1 MKNKY
6 QHWFLNGMIATNF
19 LVFSGVCWS
28 QPLFQDVSEQMGIA
42 QTGTTEGEP
51 YDVLTAAWTD
61 FNSDGFPDLWVTPH
75 AFRKRGWPQLF
86 INQAATTFTD
96 VFATTWPERETGDH
110 HCSTWGDFDN
120 DGDPDVFISVGG
132 AGGKTDLKRHLLVN
146 ENGTLVDRAPELGLS
161 PFPGSGRNSLW
172 FDWNKDGLL
181 DLAHLT
187 ETLNVNAADP
197 SKLFSQTETGGF
209 VDVSETSGF
218 ILNPDVIDKQD
229 SARFAVISDLFGD
242 NIPDLIVFDGDNDR
256 PSFLVRVYDN
266 GTSTLKNLSAQFP
279 HLKGKDAVVADFN
292 QDAVPDILV
301 VNARAYFGPAIVH
314 EEDKGHIHFKG
325 SSKQETGISFKNT
338 GPVTFDCNSASSSIF
353 IGTTGISPT
362 SQFFT
367 LSPTDISVEGV
378 APRSQSGIYIGYD
391 SATETWKVFF
401 SGKKS
406 IDITA
411 DNDFSEVT
419 PIDFPSFFQPEKSG
433 YVPVYLEYDPIQKQY
448 IDRSTEAGF
457 TRKLMG
463 FAVVAG
469 DFDNDM
475 DQDIYIR
482 QAGGNAIAM
491 QSVYYENQGNG
502 TFIEIADAKGATVP
516 ILGPAK
522 SVKDFQIGPTIAVAD
537 YDQNGFLDIFATA
550 EIHETAT
557 KKLYVGVPT
566 RLFQNQGNGNHWIEI
581 DLEGT
586 VSNRDAIG
594 AKVLV
599 HTPDGKVQ
607 MRMQDGGNHNG
618 GQNQHRLHFG
628 LGANTTI
635 DQIEIFWP
643 NGNSDNLSNVA
654 ADQILHIIE
663 EPPAPMDTDGDGIDN
678 SVDTDDDGD
687 GLPDNY
693 ENQYAFL
700 NPLDSSDASA
710 DQDNDGKT
718 NLQEYQQGTNPEV
731 DENTLPPDTDGDGT
745 DDTVDTDD
753 DGDGLPDDYEN
764 QYAFLNPLDS
774 SDASA
779 DQDNDGKTNLEEYQQ
794 GTNPE
799 VDENTLPPD
808 TDGDGTDDTVDTD
821 DDGDGLPDDY
831 ENQYAF
837 LNPLDSSDASADQDN
852 DGKTNLEEYQQGTNP
867 EVNETSSGILTLT
880 VAKMGEGKGSVT
892 AKIKGESTT
901 LACRTD
907 CNESSYDYQANSEVI
922 ITASSS
928 KGFEFTSWTGDCGSS
943 TERRLTVTMT
953 SDMTCNAQFEPTL
966 SMVNKLTVQTVGNGK
981 ITGSLIDCGEQCQ
994 AYHLIGKT
1002 VSFTATPDEGYSFA
1016 KWNEACGVTNLTNP
1030 RARVTMTTD
1039 LTCVAEFAPNVE
1051 LTFITVGDG
1060 TIKNT
1065 PKGTGCG
1072 ANCYGYVSNQK
1083 VSLTAIPNE
1092 GSIFWG
1098 WKGDCDG
1105 TKRYTV
1111 TMDVAKSCIALFI
1124 PEGIGYFNEAIQKGI
1139 SDFYATVSVE
1149 GNIEE
1154 VYPYPQLEE
1163 AFMFTLPLINMVDS
1177 QINML
1182 APNLEWPNHL
1192 SDIDFMGTTTRVYT
1206 ESIAV
1211 MSDHYIEIQFQDNAI
1226 SPIRIYYGTLPE
1238 GNNEGFIAIA
1248 REQLSFCY

>member
-6 QHWFLNGMIATNF
+6 QHWFLNGMITTNF

-42 QTGTTEGEP
+42 QTGTTEEEP
-51 YDVLTAAWTD
+51 YEVLTVAWTD

-96 VFATTWPERETGDH
+96 VFASAWPKREADDN

-120 DGDPDVFISVGG
+120 DGDPDVFISIGG
-132 AGGKTDLKRHLLVN
+132 ANGRKNAKRHLLVN

-161 PFPGSGRNSLW
+161 PLPGSGRNALW

-181 DLAHLT
+181 DLAHFT
-187 ETLNVNAADP
+187 ETLNDNAAAP
-197 SKLFSQTETGGF
+197 SELLSQTETGVF

-229 SARFAVISDLFGD
+229 SARFGVVTDLFGD

-256 PSFLVRVYDN
+256 PSFFVRVYDN
-266 GTSTLKNLSAQFP
+266 ETSMLKNISNQFP
-279 HLKGKDAVVADFN
+279 HLRGKDAVVADFN

-301 VNARAYFGPAIVH
+301 VNTSKYYNPAIIH
-314 EEDKGHIHFKG
+314 EEDKSHIHFIG
-325 SSKQETGISFKNT
+325 HSKQETGISFKNT
-338 GPVTFDCNSASSSIF
+338 GPVTFDCKSAPSSIF
-353 IGTTGISPT
+353 IGTNQISPT

-367 LSPTDISVEGV
+367 LSPADISVEGI
-378 APRSQSGIYIGYD
+378 ASRSQSGTYIGYD

-401 SGKKS
+401 SGKHS

-411 DNDFSEVT
+411 DNDFSEVI
-419 PIDFPSFFQPEKSG
+419 PIDFPYFFQPEKYG
-433 YVPVYLEYDPIQKQY
+433 DVPVYLEYDPIQKQY

-475 DQDIYIR
+475 DQDVYIR
-482 QAGGNAIAM
+482 QAGGSAIAM

-502 TFIEIADAKGATVP
+502 TFVEIADAKGATVP

-522 SVKDFQIGPTIAVAD
+522 SVKDFNIGPAIAVAD
-537 YDQNGFLDIFATA
+537 YDQNGFLDIFTAA

-594 AKVLV
+594 AKVLIY
-599 HTPDGKVQ
+599 TPDGKVQ

-628 LGANTTI
+628 LGTNTTI
-635 DQIEIFWP
+635 DQIEIVWP
-643 NGNSDNLSNVA
+643 NGNSANLSNIT

-663 EPPAPMDTDGDGIDN
+663 EPPEPMDTDGDGIDN
-678 SVDTDDDGD
+678 MIDTDDDGD
-687 GLPDNY
+687 GLPDSY

-700 NPLDSSDASA
+700 DPLDA
-710 DQDNDGKT
+710 
-718 NLQEYQQGTNPEV
+718 
-731 DENTLPPDTDGDGT
+731 
-745 DDTVDTDD
+745 
-753 DGDGLPDDYEN
+753 
-764 QYAFLNPLDS
+764 

-808 TDGDGTDDTVDTD
+808 TDGDGIDDTVDTD

-837 LNPLDSSDASADQDN
+837 LNPLDPSDASADQDN

-867 EVNETSSGILTLT
+867 EINETSTGVLTLT
-880 VAKMGEGKGSVT
+880 VVKVGEGRGYVT
-892 AKIKGESTT
+892 AKRKGESTT
-901 LACRTD
+901 VKCYTN
-907 CNESSYDYQANSEVI
+907 CNESSYDYQANSEI
-922 ITASSS
+922 ILRASNLN
-928 KGFEFTSWTGDCGSS
+928 GFEFIGWTGDCSGTDKS
-943 TERRLTVTMT
+943 LTLTMT
-953 SDMTCNAQFEPTL
+953 SDMTCIAQFEPTL
-966 SMVNKLTVQTVGNGK
+966 SMVKKLTVQTVGNGK
-981 ITGSLIDCGEQCQ
+981 VTGSFIDCGEQCQ
-994 AYHLIGKT
+994 AYHLTDKT
-1002 VSFTATPDEGYSFA
+1002 VSITAIPNEGHSFV
-1016 KWNEACGVTNLTNP
+1016 KWNEACGGTNP
-1030 RARVTMTTD
+1030 TQSKARVTMATD
-1039 LTCVAEFAPNVE
+1039 MTCIAEFAPSVE
-1051 LTFITVGDG
+1051 LTLISVGDG
-1060 TIKNT
+1060 WIKNYPT
-1065 PKGTGCG
+1065 GTECG
-1072 ANCYGYVSNQK
+1072 TNCYAYAPNQEVK
-1083 VSLTAIPNE
+1083 LTAISNE
-1092 GSIFWG
+1092 GFVFMG
-1098 WKGDCDG
+1098 WKGECDE
-1105 TKRYTV
+1105 TKRYDTV
-1111 TMDVAKSCIALFI
+1111 TLDVAKSCIALFMA
-1124 PEGIGYFNEAIQKGI
+1124 EGIGHFNEAIQQGI
-1139 SDFYATVSVE
+1139 SDFYATASVE
-1149 GNIEE
+1149 GEIEE

-1163 AFMFTLPLINMVDS
+1163 AFMFTLPLISMVDS
-1177 QINML
+1177 QINIL
-1182 APNLEWPNHL
+1182 APGLEWPNHL
-1192 SDIDFMGTTTRVYT
+1192 IDVDFLGATARVYT

-1238 GNNEGFIAIA
+1238 GNHEGFTSIS
-1248 REQLSFCY
+1248 REQVSFWY